1 MASRAFSTLRA
12 VITTCAFRL
21 ANSDAAAKPIPE
33 VAPVIRN
40 LFPVKSGISVAVQL
54 SGIAIAFDTDAP

>member
-1 MASRAFSTLRA
+1 M
-12 VITTCAFRL
+12 
-21 ANSDAAAKPIPE
+21 PE